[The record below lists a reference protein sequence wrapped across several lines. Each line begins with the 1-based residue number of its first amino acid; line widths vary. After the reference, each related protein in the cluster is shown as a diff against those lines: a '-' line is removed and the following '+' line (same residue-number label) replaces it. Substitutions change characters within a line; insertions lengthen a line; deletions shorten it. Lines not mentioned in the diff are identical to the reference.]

1 MATSEKI
8 RVMIVDDINETR
20 ENIRKLL
27 QFEGDMEVVGVA
39 RTGKEAIEVAAEI
52 RPDVVLMDIN
62 MPDMDGITATE
73 QIRRKIPFSQIVIL
87 SVQGDPNYMRRAM
100 LVGARDF
107 LTKPPMPD
115 ELSAAIRRAGEM
127 AKEEKAKAAQVSVT
141 TNGAGPIGVS
151 GIPMALGKIIVFYSP
166 KGGTG
171 CTTLACNLA
180 VALNNSDTRVALIDG
195 NLQYG
200 DVAVFFNEQG
210 RNTILDLAQRA
221 DELDPEVVKDV
232 MVTHEASGVDILA
245 APKSPEMAEKVN
257 ADQFGKLLAYLRKL
271 YSYVIVDTCSY
282 LSEVTLTALD
292 LSDLVVLL
300 TMQDIPSIK
309 NARSFLS
316 LADGLQISR
325 QRLIFTMNRYDK
337 RIPIT
342 PEKIGESLKQEI
354 TAVIPF
360 DDRIVIQ
367 AVNRGV
373 PFMIDNKTQ
382 PIGRG
387 VLGLAE
393 VVRDRLAKIETP
405 DAERVKS
412 R

>member
-151 GIPMALGKIIVFYSP
+151 GLPMALGKIIVFYSP

-257 ADQFGKLLAYLRKL
+257 ADQFGKLLAYFRKL

-292 LSDLVVLL
+292 ISDLVVLL

-309 NARSFLS
+309 NARAFLS